1 MKYTAEDS
9 QPLFDVLS
17 KMAPDSS
24 KSSLRSWLKK
34 GRVLVNGKVRK
45 IGSQPVDKGQ
55 VVSLKGKSKSEGIKI
70 LYSDRHIVVIDKPT
84 GILSVATP
92 YEKGKTAHAFLK
104 EVHRPQKVFPVH
116 RLDRETSG
124 AMVFALTEE
133 ARDHLKKQFEK
144 HSIVRQYFA
153 IVEGRMTEKKGTWK
167 SRLSEDKNYKVYTTK
182 DPKKGKMAITHYSVV
197 KSTNKTS
204 YLQLNLETGKK
215 NQIRVHCNDSGH
227 PVVGDKKYGP
237 SHMPARRLLLH
248 AQYLEFTHPISGKT
262 MSFTSPLPKEFGHA

>member
-1 MKYTAEDS
+1 MKYTSEEK
-9 QPLFDVLS
+9 QPLIDALC

-24 KSSLRSWLKK
+24 KSSLRSWLKQR
-34 GRVLVNGKVRK
+34 RVLVDGKVRK
-45 IGSQPVDKGQ
+45 IGSESVDKGQ
-55 VVSLKGKSKSEGIKI
+55 VVSLKEKSRSEGIKI
-70 LYSDRHIVVIDKPT
+70 LYSDAHLAVIDKPA
-84 GILSVATP
+84 GILSVATH

-104 EVHRPQKVFPVH
+104 EIHRPQKVFPVH

-144 HSIVRQYFA
+144 HSIVRQYLA
-153 IVEGRMTEKKGTWK
+153 IVEGHLTEKKGTWK
-167 SRLSEDKNYKVYTTK
+167 SRLCEDKNYKVYSTK
-182 DPKKGKMAITHYSVV
+182 NPKKGKLAITHYSVV
-197 KSTNKTS
+197 KATHKMS

-237 SHMPARRLLLH
+237 SYAPAKRLLLH
-248 AQYLEFTHPISGKT
+248 AQYLEFIHPISDKT
-262 MSFTSPLPKEFGHA
+262 MSFTSPPPKEFEHA